1 MGASLQAVFPGS
13 DWCAVAPLSWID
25 WLPLDPAVVPQA
37 VLGWLAEQGSLTR
50 RLRAE
55 AGDLSV
61 ICLQQGIADDEP
73 GLWQR
78 QVLLLKSGRPWVW
91 GLTQTPLATLSR
103 YPQLATQGEQPLGD
117 WLFGV
122 AGATREGLVW
132 ADLAAEP
139 ALRQGL
145 AAWQLPAPE
154 VLWARR
160 SRLVLSDAE
169 CVITEVFLP
178 DAPLYAGSKEKE

>member
-1 MGASLQAVFPGS
+1 MGVSLQAVFPES
-13 DWCAVAPLSWID
+13 DWCAVAPLSRID
-25 WLPLDPAVVPQA
+25 WLPLDPAVVPHA

-61 ICLQQGIADDEP
+61 ICLQQGVMDDEP

-78 QVLLLKSGRPWVW
+78 LVLLLKSGRPWVW
-91 GLTQTPLATLSR
+91 GLTQAPLSTLAR

-132 ADLAAEP
+132 ADLVADP
-139 ALRQGL
+139 ALRQVL
-145 AAWQLPAPE
+145 AAWQLPAPK

-160 SRLVLSDAE
+160 SRLVLPGAE
-169 CVITEVFLP
+169 CAITEVFLP
-178 DAPLYAGSKEKE
+178 DAPLYAGVEEKE

>member
-1 MGASLQAVFPGS
+1 MGVSLQAVFPES
-13 DWCAVAPLSWID
+13 DWCAVAPLSRID

-55 AGDLSV
+55 AGDLSL
-61 ICLQQGIADDEP
+61 ICLQQGVMDDEP
-73 GLWQR
+73 ELWQR

-91 GLTQTPLATLSR
+91 GLTQAPLSTLTH

-122 AGATREGLVW
+122 AGATREELVW
-132 ADLAAEP
+132 ADLVADP
-139 ALRQGL
+139 ALRQVL

-160 SRLVLSDAE
+160 SRLVLPAAE

-178 DAPLYAGSKEKE
+178 DAPLYAGGEEKE

>member
-1 MGASLQAVFPGS
+1 MQAVFPDR
-13 DWCAVAPLSWID
+13 DWCAVAPLSTMD
-25 WLPLDPAVVPQA
+25 WLPVEPAVVPQA
-37 VLGWLAEQGSLTR
+37 VLGWLSEQGSLTR

-55 AGDLSV
+55 RGDLSV
-61 ICLQQGIADDEP
+61 VCLQQGIRDEDP
-73 GLWQR
+73 ALWQR

-91 GLTQTPLATLSR
+91 GLTQAPLATLAH
-103 YPQLATQGEQPLGD
+103 YPLLATQGEQPLGD

-132 ADLAAEP
+132 TDLVADP
-139 ALRQGL
+139 ALQEAL
-145 AAWQLPAPE
+145 QAWLLPSPP

-160 SRLVLSDAE
+160 SRLVLPCGE

-178 DAPLYAGSKEKE
+178 DAPLYAGIEEKE